1 VVRNLI
7 AILAAAPVAAMVFP
21 VASGHASAVS
31 LLSPPPVAMHS
42 APSAPRADLRLYAHT
57 AHTVWSGTGDA
68 WDAIDLCLASSTGRY
83 RLRIASLSGGAL
95 MGPGKLRYTLSL
107 TDGAGVSHDVT
118 LQDQV
123 LVAIEGKPRRCDL
136 RPGAQCHAA
145 PARAAGRIAQ
155 GSGRPLPRQ
164 VAAGDRPSL
173 ILTDLYHSHFSRGTH
188 DPVAGQA

>member
-1 VVRNLI
+1 MVRNLI

-123 LVAIEGKPRRCDL
+123 LVAIEG
-136 RPGAQCHAA
+136 QA
-145 PARAAGRIAQ
+145 PADATCDRGPNATLRLRAPQDELLKGQAGRYLDRLRLAID
-155 GSGRPLPRQ
+155 PL
-164 VAAGDRPSL
+164 
-173 ILTDLYHSHFSRGTH
+173 
-188 DPVAGQA
+188 